1 MKFSNFT
8 VIENLLTYLFVL
20 ERISQQVGDAG
31 NTAPS
36 LLLWTRNISPDEWSE
51 PVIITCDNRLNYC
64 AG

>member
-1 MKFSNFT
+1 MKFCNFT

-20 ERISQQVGDAG
+20 ERISHQVGDAG
-31 NTAPS
+31 ITAPG
-36 LLLWTRNISPDEWSE
+36 LLLWTRKISPDEWSE